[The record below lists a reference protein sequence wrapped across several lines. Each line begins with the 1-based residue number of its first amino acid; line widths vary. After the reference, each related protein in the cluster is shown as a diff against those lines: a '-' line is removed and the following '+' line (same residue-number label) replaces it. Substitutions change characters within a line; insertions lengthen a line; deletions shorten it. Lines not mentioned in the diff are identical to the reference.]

1 MSSSTSRK
9 HSTVSRAQDVLTH
22 PDVVAL
28 VDQGR
33 RAGHVTSDDLRT
45 ATESA
50 ATTPRDLK
58 AVLQMLSEEGVA
70 VVVSAEDARSRKA
83 VAAAASSAR
92 TTVKATA
99 KKAPAKKAP
108 AKKAAAAKAAPAKKT
123 VAKKAAKTAP
133 AKKAAKNT
141 AR

>member
-9 HSTVSRAQDVLTH
+9 HTTVSRAQDVLTH

-99 KKAPAKKAP
+99 KKAAAKKAP
-108 AKKAAAAKAAPAKKT
+108 AKKSAAKSE
-123 VAKKAAKTAP
+123 P
-133 AKKAAKNT
+133 AKKAAAKK
-141 AR
+141 APAK